1 MGGVSEIMAD
11 CGWSW
16 MVGVKLWL
24 VVDGGS
30 KIMAGRGWSR
40 VVVTKLWL
48 VVDGRGWLHE
58 LVMLRRNHT
67 TKMPIVG
74 YVISEFCCSVSKW
87 KIYFPALMQ
96 LCGSFRRAP
105 PKRKKSIIKLQK

>member
-48 VVDGRGWLHE
+48 VVGGC
-58 LVMLRRNHT
+58 T
-67 TKMPIVG
+67 
-74 YVISEFCCSVSKW
+74 S
-87 KIYFPALMQ
+87 
-96 LCGSFRRAP
+96 
-105 PKRKKSIIKLQK
+105 